1 MAARC
6 RLATLLTSSCI
17 TVLQV
22 IVVVAQICL
31 RDLITSRPTCAT
43 FFSLVC
49 IWVTAPLTCGS
60 ERVPAL
66 FLTLSVG
73 VLRSRGWARDV
84 DPEMRSDL
92 GSRGRHV
99 SLLCVPDLSRSR
111 RRAELSG
118 CTAVRRR
125 FRCKSGTKLAAGPRS
140 RLQAACIRAP
150 RPSRLAPLL
159 PPFTSTSRRD
169 KLVRR
174 FTLLSPEA
182 RPANLVGPQA
192 SFYSRRS
199 SSLTETVFCDDRSP
213 SEWRPS
219 YRVAVEYK
227 RLASI
232 RHDSIHFRRNHS
244 SSLAAMDFKH
254 SAHRYSYQSVASHL
268 PIGVFLQPPAH
279 KFAKLRLTLV
289 LSSSLFAFALSI
301 VGLYSARIQPIKLY
315 QDGTSASS
323 VYDVFFGL
331 LASVIGGLIAIGF
344 GAGLG
349 AVLTKRFSARGAEA
363 GQWLLAPEAL
373 RGRPTWRA
381 GPLLLCVSIIVAM
394 VYALSHAAATTLLA
408 PVRTVFNE
416 TWAGQYSVGRRF
428 DVALTSLSSVDA
440 VDLSGHDAAEVLQM
454 YPIYLALGL
463 NPATTRI
470 ADTFG
475 PLAFT
480 SLDQNPAQPYVE
492 LNMSQYM
499 VVDAPLIHASCV
511 PDASCATLS
520 SRCNLTVGWSEQVLY
535 RLPDTTLTLGKHEG
549 IQSVWQRTLNLS
561 SLQQETMQ
569 LCSSSDRFKQSATR
583 FLEVAALAA
592 YNKTINGDQRAFAT
606 SSTQVNR
613 KRATSIPNPQASII
627 RHPEAD
633 PAWHSPKIGVEQTG
647 LAQVPAT
654 LFDHASSSTPLAPP
668 TSEPS
673 VDAPARTPEDSPSQ
687 TGTAYPEQE
696 VHTPQQQ
703 QATPSETPIGAP
715 ATLPYFTNTNERNNV
730 AATTSPAATQV
741 VQQAQSQ
748 TTPAPVVPAP
758 VQASSSISAA
768 QDLSSQVGGFGV
780 IQTTAAAGTGT
791 DASGR
796 IIKVISPS
804 ATSTATDATGST
816 APSSASSSSRGSSDL
831 SVVLSALPGTLIH
844 SVDYWCLFTLPSQ
857 EWYCAMLLAIAS
869 ACLVMAA
876 ACLRAPGGI
885 DASSGGSVGLA
896 VAQSEAARIGLAEVK
911 SEKELS
917 RRVDAYSRGMEEGRL
932 GWFRTPGGRAKLY
945 PVTS

>member
-1 MAARC
+1 
-6 RLATLLTSSCI
+6 
-17 TVLQV
+17 
-22 IVVVAQICL
+22 
-31 RDLITSRPTCAT
+31 
-43 FFSLVC
+43 
-49 IWVTAPLTCGS
+49 
-60 ERVPAL
+60 
-66 FLTLSVG
+66 
-73 VLRSRGWARDV
+73 
-84 DPEMRSDL
+84 
-92 GSRGRHV
+92 
-99 SLLCVPDLSRSR
+99 
-111 RRAELSG
+111 
-118 CTAVRRR
+118 
-125 FRCKSGTKLAAGPRS
+125 
-140 RLQAACIRAP
+140 
-150 RPSRLAPLL
+150 
-159 PPFTSTSRRD
+159 
-169 KLVRR
+169 
-174 FTLLSPEA
+174 
-182 RPANLVGPQA
+182 
-192 SFYSRRS
+192 
-199 SSLTETVFCDDRSP
+199 
-213 SEWRPS
+213 
-219 YRVAVEYK
+219 
-227 RLASI
+227 
-232 RHDSIHFRRNHS
+232 
-244 SSLAAMDFKH
+244 MDFKH
-254 SAHRYSYQSVASHL
+254 SADRSSYQSIASHL

-331 LASVIGGLIAIGF
+331 LASVLGGLIAIGF

-428 DVALTSLSSVDA
+428 DVALTSLASVDA
-440 VDLSGHDAAEVLQM
+440 VDLAGHDPAEVSQM

-499 VVDAPLIHASCV
+499 VVDAPLIHASCT

-535 RLPDTTLTLGKHEG
+535 RLPDTTLALGKHEG

-561 SLQQETMQ
+561 SLQEETMQ
-569 LCSSSDRFKQSATR
+569 LCSSSDKFKQSATR

-592 YNKTINGDQRAFAT
+592 YNKTINGDKRAFDAPSLSPGQAHGRRADSPPDVHPSKGLMAVVDPKWHSDDHDYEQSGPARVPETIGVDT
-606 SSTQVNR
+606 SSPTVSGQ
-613 KRATSIPNPQASII
+613 AIP
-627 RHPEAD
+627 D
-633 PAWHSPKIGVEQTG
+633 P
-647 LAQVPAT
+647 
-654 LFDHASSSTPLAPP
+654 
-668 TSEPS
+668 
-673 VDAPARTPEDSPSQ
+673 PARTPVFSSADETKTAFREVDSF
-687 TGTAYPEQE
+687 TA
-696 VHTPQQQ
+696 QQQ
-703 QATPSETPIGAP
+703 QPTPSETPVGAP
-715 ATLPYFTNTNERNNV
+715 ATLPYSASSNEGNNL
-730 AATTSPAATQV
+730 AATASSAASQV

-748 TTPAPVVPAP
+748 TTPAPVVQAPA
-758 VQASSSISAA
+758 QASSSISAA
-768 QDLSSQVGGFGV
+768 QDLSSHVGGFGV

-796 IIKVISPS
+796 IVKVIGPS
-804 ATSTATDATGST
+804 ATSTATGATGST
-816 APSSASSSSRGSSDL
+816 APPSASSSSRGSSDL

-844 SVDYWCLFTLPSQ
+844 SVDYWCLFTLASQ

-876 ACLRAPGGI
+876 ACLRAPVGI

-896 VAQSEAARIGLAEVK
+896 VAQSEAARIGLAGVK
-911 SEKELS
+911 SEKELN

-932 GWFRTPGGRAKLY
+932 GWLRTPGGRAKLY